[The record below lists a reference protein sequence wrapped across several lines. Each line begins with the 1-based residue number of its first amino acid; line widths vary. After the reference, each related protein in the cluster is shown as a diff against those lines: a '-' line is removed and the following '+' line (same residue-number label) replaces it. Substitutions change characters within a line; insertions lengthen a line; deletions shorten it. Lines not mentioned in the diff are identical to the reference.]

1 MVNGDP
7 RPLRKTHP
15 NPSFL
20 QGPVILREA
29 NFWREWVPPQ
39 LPSTFWSTPRAP
51 GCQWRRSSILG
62 GVGGVVPTSTVVG
75 WWRFQQ
81 QIIRL
86 FTTRGEIWSM
96 FNGILLEGPR
106 LRDLKKKRPN
116 DSYCWCF
123 NKPTDHHQKCGCE
136 TLKNPKKWQT
146 SEINLSNRLGKLPNL
161 KWIRNIGFLFTKQH
175 HQWSHGP
182 LTSTALVM
190 VDGCLAQSW
199 HTTASRWVHNMG
211 LFFDRKMVDLQVV
224 CICYLQV
231 VEIGNLRNKNLY
243 L

>member
-1 MVNGDP
+1 MISSFIHQPEFSKLIFGGSGSLLNYHLLLVDP
-7 RPLRKTHP
+7 PGPRMPVTIQHP
-15 NPSFL
+15 
-20 QGPVILREA
+20 GAR
-29 NFWREWVPPQ
+29 
-39 LPSTFWSTPRAP
+39 
-51 GCQWRRSSILG
+51 
-62 GVGGVVPTSTVVG
+62 GVVPTSTVVG

-106 LRDLKKKRPN
+106 LRDLKKN
-116 DSYCWCF
+116 AQMI
-123 NKPTDHHQKCGCE
+123 PTVDASINLPI
-136 TLKNPKKWQT
+136 T
-146 SEINLSNRLGKLPNL
+146 INLSNKLGKLPNL